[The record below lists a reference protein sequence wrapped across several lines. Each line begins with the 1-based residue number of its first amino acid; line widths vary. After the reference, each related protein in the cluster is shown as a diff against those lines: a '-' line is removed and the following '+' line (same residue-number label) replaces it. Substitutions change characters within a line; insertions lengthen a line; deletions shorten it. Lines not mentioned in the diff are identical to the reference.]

1 MEPNEQDETQAGN
14 DRVED
19 LSESYTSMP
28 MLMELLKCGLVE
40 PHQRQFKEK
49 KAGLLPVMKHLGRK
63 PVVISRPIVQ
73 GKNQPQDCSSY
84 PSAMTSASYGRFR
97 YAEGATRRT

>member
-14 DRVED
+14 DRAED
-19 LSESYTSMP
+19 LSE
-28 MLMELLKCGLVE
+28 
-40 PHQRQFKEK
+40 FKEK

-84 PSAMTSASYGRFR
+84 PSAMTSASYGRIR